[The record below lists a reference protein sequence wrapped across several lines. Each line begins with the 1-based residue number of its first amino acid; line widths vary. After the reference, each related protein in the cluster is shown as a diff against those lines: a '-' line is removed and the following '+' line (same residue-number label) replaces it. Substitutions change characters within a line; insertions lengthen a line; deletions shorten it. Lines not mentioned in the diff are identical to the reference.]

1 MRLLAP
7 CPVFRHLRPG
17 YGLDARPDL
26 GVVQYMCAGPSRVI
40 SATHVADLVDS
51 ALQRGNPATNKGPQQ
66 IVGRQSLP
74 LKLDDNLVDMVD
86 FRV

>member
-1 MRLLAP
+1 MRFFAP

-26 GVVQYMCAGPSRVI
+26 GLVQYIGTGPSRVI
-40 SATHVADLVDS
+40 PATHVADLVDS
-51 ALQRGNPATNKGPQQ
+51 ALERGNPAANEGPQQ
-66 IVGRQSLP
+66 IVGRHSLL
-74 LKLDDNLVDMVD
+74 LKLGDNLVNMID